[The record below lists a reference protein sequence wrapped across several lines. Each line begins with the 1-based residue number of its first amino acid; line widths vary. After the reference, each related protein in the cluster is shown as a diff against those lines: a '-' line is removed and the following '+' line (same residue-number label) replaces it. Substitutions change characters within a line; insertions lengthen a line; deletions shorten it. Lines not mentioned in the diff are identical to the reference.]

1 MANLR
6 ITVSAPVRYAK
17 WPAGATRTVG
27 TLLAPG
33 EELLIPEREERFY
46 RFVAVGDVA
55 KVELTKTRIVPN
67 EGTIAPELG
76 AAPEVAA

>member
-17 WPAGATRTVG
+17 WPAGATRKVG
-27 TLLAPG
+27 PVLRPG
-33 EELLIPEREERFY
+33 EELLIPEREERYY

-55 KVELTKTRIVPN
+55 KVELTKER
-67 EGTIAPELG
+67 
-76 AAPEVAA
+76 VAA